1 MQMLAI
7 HLQNNAFDKS
17 SEKNSLQFVWQ
28 EFGKDFTFTI
38 CNAEGQEKLGFHLM
52 IKHYNLK
59 NTSIASILRLNEP
72 TIMKF
77 YKEHLKRK
85 SEELEKI
92 CDNEEKEQL
101 EAIKAYL
108 GSKDTLESIKTREEK
123 TFCYINCALV
133 FEGIT
138 IVINP
143 LKALIEDQKR
153 ELICLGIPFA
163 LIYANS
169 IQGKSEQAKIFE
181 EIALGFTKVLFITP
195 EKLCLNREFQH
206 FINYTYNKTK
216 VQFVIDEAHCILNY
230 TTCTY
235 QDVQDIRTSLKIS
248 VENFTI
254 IRGTSFKRKVIAIEV
269 FKRKDNHE
277 IFSNKLMNLI
287 KKHENGRAIVYYAT
301 QSGCNDLFAI
311 LQPLISYKNL
321 AVYHEELGD
330 E

>member
-17 SEKNSLQFVWQ
+17 SWVPLLS

-92 CDNEEKEQL
+92 CDNEESSIICGISLLVNKKKHYFRIYTALMTMYEEKKVALYNTNQEQL

-169 IQGKSEQAKIFE
+169 IQGK
-181 EIALGFTKVLFITP
+181 
-195 EKLCLNREFQH
+195 
-206 FINYTYNKTK
+206 
-216 VQFVIDEAHCILNY
+216 